1 MGLDRKTK
9 EAIRMERF
17 EDVYER
23 FKLRS
28 LTTREASEL
37 LGISERQFFRQRIN
51 YEDDGLN
58 GLVDKRVGKISPLR
72 AKVEETEEVQRLYKT
87 RFIGFSVAHFYS
99 FLSLRLLRVHCL

>member
-17 EDVYER
+17 KDVYER

-51 YEDDGLN
+51 FALSIFGCERWRID
-58 GLVDKRVGKISPLR
+58 
-72 AKVEETEEVQRLYKT
+72 LYAPYGDWP
-87 RFIGFSVAHFYS
+87 IPCGNDCDLMFSKWQTVC
-99 FLSLRLLRVHCL
+99 HCHAIVI